1 MDDSPESRSKST
13 KTTCGGDSVVFVN
26 MLTYILRYSKKLG
39 RLRVRGSEGEG
50 IWFCNFKWRFRLK
63 FASSTLVFDLS
74 PLYKMAVYT
83 IYIYVNL
90 HSASYI
96 SVFLIFSSTVCLE
109 ISISLL
115 FMFFILNSSTSSPGS
130 SHRSCLFHFA
140 SLKHIFI
147 VFIFNSSPTSPGSSY
162 RSCLFHSASF

>member
-1 MDDSPESRSKST
+1 MFEVQKVKES
-13 KTTCGGDSVVFVN
+13 GFV
-26 MLTYILRYSKKLG
+26 ILNDVS
-39 RLRVRGSEGEG
+39 
-50 IWFCNFKWRFRLK
+50 
-63 FASSTLVFDLS
+63 DLS
-74 PLYKMAVYT
+74 FRRPHLCLIYLLYTRWLCIQY